1 MTKLLLAKDFQL
13 KTTIPLKKTV
23 ILETKKKKLTAQ
35 EKKQELLDKIKNKNK
50 DQQDSNREQK
60 KVTHAGQ
67 IEIEINLQ
75 RGDTEEELER
85 NYQIKL
91 KH

>member
-50 DQQDSNREQK
+50 D
-60 KVTHAGQ
+60 
-67 IEIEINLQ
+67 
-75 RGDTEEELER
+75 
-85 NYQIKL
+85 
-91 KH
+91 